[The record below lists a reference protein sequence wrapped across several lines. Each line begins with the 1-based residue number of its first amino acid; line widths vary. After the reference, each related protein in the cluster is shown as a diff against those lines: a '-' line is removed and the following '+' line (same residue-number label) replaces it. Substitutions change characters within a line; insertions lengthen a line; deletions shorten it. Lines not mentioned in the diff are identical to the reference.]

1 MVEFASLSSLCA
13 SEVGTKDASL
23 GDFFNGWIGA
33 FVHHRDRRCTTP
45 FKLGTIDEVSQ
56 QADIGSACST
66 KLSVVRDWLCESG
79 IKCPYRDG

>member
-45 FKLGTIDEVSQ
+45 FKLGTIDEVF
-56 QADIGSACST
+56 
-66 KLSVVRDWLCESG
+66 
-79 IKCPYRDG
+79 